1 MKRNDTYKRTSING
15 NLYYGKH
22 LMITAVRCNENLLE
36 VDTIA
41 RFIKELVPK
50 IDMTAHGDVVAARF
64 GEGQEVGISA
74 VQLIITSSITIHTN
88 DMARDM
94 YLDVF
99 SCKWFDDDTV
109 VRFVEEYFA
118 PEDIKEAVMLRR

>member
-1 MKRNDTYKRTSING
+1 MHIRDSYKRTYING
-15 NLYYGKH
+15 NVYYGKH
-22 LMITAVRCNENLLE
+22 LMITATNCNRNILE
-36 VDTIA
+36 IDAIS

-50 IDMTAHGDVVAARF
+50 IDMTAYGDVIIARF
-64 GEGQEVGISA
+64 GEGEEIGISA

-99 SCKWFDDDTV
+99 SCKWFDDDV
-109 VRFVEEYFA
+109 VIRFVEEYFA
-118 PEDIKEAVMLRR
+118 PGDIKETVMLRR

>member
-1 MKRNDTYKRTSING
+1 
-15 NLYYGKH
+15 
-22 LMITAVRCNENLLE
+22 MITAIGCNDNVLE
-36 VDTIA
+36 IDKISS
-41 RFIKELVPK
+41 FIKELVPK

-64 GEGQEVGISA
+64 GEGEEVGISA
-74 VQLIITSSITIHTN
+74 VQLIITSNITVHTN
-88 DMARDM
+88 DKARDM

-109 VRFVEEYFA
+109 VKFVKEYFA